1 VGGLARSGAG
11 YTASMTDAAP
21 LDANDAA
28 EIDPPVALGHERR
41 DAAPEV
47 EGLVFAPDVARRSD
61 LAVAIPPSTF
71 PAGRDTLVDAAV
83 TGRLD
88 DELLTAL
95 RAIPDQEYHTVNE
108 VWVAMGGPVEVSPG
122 HHHTGEEAAEPAA
135 SDDIEPAASD
145 DIEPAASDDIEP
157 AASDDIEPA
166 ASDTTERPTDEVRP
180 PPSPAEASE
189 QASGVVVVVRRVLAA
204 PPAAL
209 GFVLQRCGDTT
220 SALAR
225 RLRGRR

>member
-157 AASDDIEPA
+157 AASD
-166 ASDTTERPTDEVRP
+166 TTERPTDEVRP